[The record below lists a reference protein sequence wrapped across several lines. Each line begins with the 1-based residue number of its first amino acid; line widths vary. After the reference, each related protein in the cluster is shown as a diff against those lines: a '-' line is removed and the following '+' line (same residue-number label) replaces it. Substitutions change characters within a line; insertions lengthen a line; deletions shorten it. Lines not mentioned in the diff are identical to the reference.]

1 MVAGLARVV
10 AARDRFVEL
19 ARDLGPDAPTLC
31 AGWVVRD
38 LVAHL
43 LVLQRDPLAWPG
55 VGVPALAGLTERRV
69 AARDVQLRRRPRHP
83 WRPARPASP
92 SCPTT
97 CPAAR
102 CCTTWATV
110 VHTEDMARPN
120 HVPGTA
126 ADADLADA
134 LWARAQRVA
143 ALLGRTRRRGL
154 VLVRT
159 DVAASAAVLLG
170 PETTIWAPLELLV
183 SAYRGPAVAGVG
195 VTDAAAI
202 PSRLAWPRRHTR
214 TRTHADGGGWPV
226 AASDT

>member
-55 VGVPALAGLTERRV
+55 VGVPALAGLTERRMAAQV
-69 AARDVQLRRRPRHP
+69 ASGFDAALDTLAARSPRFPVMPDDLPGGPMLHHLGEY
-83 WRPARPASP
+83 
-92 SCPTT
+92 
-97 CPAAR
+97 
-102 CCTTWATV
+102 V

-143 ALLGRTRRRGL
+143 AYFGRTRRRGL

-170 PETTIWAPLELLV
+170 PETTVVSGAPLELLV
-183 SAYRGPAVAGVG
+183 WAYRGPAVAGVG

-202 PSRLAWPRRHTR
+202 PSP
-214 TRTHADGGGWPV
+214 
-226 AASDT
+226 